1 RIAVGNES
9 TAYYQFGAII
19 DPLSEFAQKTAAVL
33 EVCCMMKIYNILYIG
48 VIALSKVDGVYIEI
62 YLNPLQSLKELPLK
76 RFYRYVFDEELHFD
90 ATGQIERPSAYFTNV
105 PEDPLLTLGMDVIS
119 PWLVRPVVADQD
131 LDNLRLANLDAKQ
144 RAKGVTAVFELRN
157 ILIEGHCRDTTIN
170 GPPRGLQFV
179 LGTASYPA
187 LVDTIV
193 MANLGYLQLKANPG
207 VFELSLREGRSKE
220 IYDIESVGSEGWLS
234 RSVEEI
240 GYDVVLNTFEGVVI
254 YPRVSRKP
262 GKEKD
267 NLLEDTTE
275 TEDTEDAGI
284 WSSIKSSLILLLP
297 GTGFGALKNRSR
309 LRRRRIKPKST
320 SSQ

>member
-1 RIAVGNES
+1 
-9 TAYYQFGAII
+9 
-19 DPLSEFAQKTAAVL
+19 
-33 EVCCMMKIYNILYIG
+33 
-48 VIALSKVDGVYIEI
+48 
-62 YLNPLQSLKELPLK
+62 
-76 RFYRYVFDEELHFD
+76 
-90 ATGQIERPSAYFTNV
+90 
-105 PEDPLLTLGMDVIS
+105 MDVIS

-144 RAKGVTAVFELRN
+144 RAKGVTAIFELRN

-267 NLLEDTTE
+267 DLLEDTE
-275 TEDTEDAGI
+275 TEVTEDESI
-284 WSSIKSSLILLLP
+284 WSSIKS
-297 GTGFGALKNRSR
+297 K
-309 LRRRRIKPKST
+309 
-320 SSQ
+320 